1 MSLAAAS
8 PTLDLA
14 AQRLR
19 RRVFVA
25 VFAARTAQFAL
36 AGLFACG
43 SAVLL
48 ARGVFDVERARAAWL
63 FAPLA
68 LAPVFAWWRARRT
81 ELSHA
86 GAVAWL
92 DVHLGAGGAMLTR
105 LEHDDV
111 RWHAAV
117 ERAFERPVALPR
129 ARVGRP
135 LLGLVPALA
144 FAVAALFV
152 ELPRAIVLPPRR
164 VEEAATMRV
173 EEKLAALEEEVALEP
188 ELAQELEERLERL
201 KDEPGSPEDTFEA
214 LDQLDARLN
223 AEGERLTEE
232 LRDAQESLAR
242 AAESASLDSDAA
254 QRELEKTLGELTR
267 AGFGKEL
274 PNEALSALGAT
285 SLELPPGLKLTSEQ
299 MDALARSLDGALG
312 EKLAQL
318 ERAGLGGKQPGKSG
332 RPGKA
337 GELAKLDDFKPTGHV
352 CDESCAKQPGGT

>member
-1 MSLAAAS
+1 MSRVTS
-8 PTLDLA
+8 FPTLDHA

-19 RRVFVA
+19 RRVFAA
-25 VFAARTAQFAL
+25 VFAARTAQFVLFA
-36 AGLFACG
+36 LFACG

-48 ARGVFDVERARAAWL
+48 ARAAFDVETARAAWL

-68 LAPVFAWWRARRT
+68 LAPAFAWWRARKSG
-81 ELSHA
+81 LSHN

-92 DVHLGAGGAMLTR
+92 DVHLGAGGALLTR
-105 LEHDDV
+105 LEHDDA
-111 RWHAAV
+111 RWRGSI
-117 ERAFERPVALPR
+117 ERAFERPIALPR
-129 ARVGRP
+129 ARLARP

-144 FAVAALFV
+144 FAAAALFV
-152 ELPRAIVLPPRR
+152 ELPRAASLPPRR
-164 VEEAATMRV
+164 VEVAAIERV

-188 ELAQELEERLERL
+188 ELAQELEARLERL

-223 AEGERLTEE
+223 AEGDRLTEE

-242 AAESASLDSDAA
+242 AADSASLDTDAA

-267 AGFGKEL
+267 AGLGKEL
-274 PNEALSALGAT
+274 PNEMLSALGAS
-285 SLELPPGLKLTSEQ
+285 SLELPPGTKLTSEQ
-299 MDALARSLDGALG
+299 METLARSLDGTLS

-318 ERAGLGGKQPGKSG
+318 ERAGLGKSLGKLG

-337 GELAKLDDFKPTGHV
+337 GELAKLDDFQPTEHV
-352 CDESCAKQPGGT
+352 CDERCGKQPGGT